1 MQYKYDFSKII
12 IFKKIVREEGQGLT
26 EYGLILLLVS
36 TAAIVAM
43 SPIGG
48 RLFALFQQISEK
60 I

>member
-12 IFKKIVREEGQGLT
+12 IFKKIIREEGQGLT

-60 I
+60 F